1 MISSNINEILV
12 KNQIDNTID
21 NKVYD
26 NSFINSLI
34 NTKNDENKMRN
45 TDFIYENI
53 RGISLDEID
62 VIFTNEE
69 DKNLAKNLR
78 LATMFT
84 EDKYLGEALF
94 NTVMGKPFT
103 LGYSYLFDTYE
114 DKHSFFESNYY
125 NSSLSELLYNSVSK
139 RVLSKE
145 DETNN
150 NIIPQEYLDEILLEV
165 NSFNFISSLSK
176 TTKDEYG
183 RYEDENKYSFLYN
196 DYSLKYQELMY
207 KYDEQKNIERNLLNQ
222 WN

>member
-34 NTKNDENKMRN
+34 NTKNDENKMRS
-45 TDFIYENI
+45 TDFTYENI

-62 VIFTNEE
+62 AIFTNEE

-114 DKHSFFESNYY
+114 DKHSFFESNYN
-125 NSSLSELLYNSVSK
+125 NSSLSELLHDSVSK

-183 RYEDENKYSFLYN
+183 RYEDENNYSFLYN

-207 KYDEQKNIERNLLNQ
+207 KYDEQKNIEKNLLNQ